1 VLVSN
6 VHALSPSVAPWGQ
19 RRGIVFIGG
28 FRHPP
33 NVDAMLWYA
42 REVLVH
48 VRERLPGVK
57 TYVIGSD
64 VPTSINAL
72 AADDF
77 VVLGHVPDI
86 EPYFSGCR
94 VSIAP
99 LRYGAGV
106 KGKVN
111 LAMSHGLPVVAT
123 TVAIEGMHLTD
134 GDDVLVADDPRTFAD
149 AVRRAYDDE
158 AVWQRLSDGGRR
170 NIDRYFSRDVARA
183 ALCELLGIA
192 TPDAS

>member
-1 VLVSN
+1 MS
-6 VHALSPSVAPWGQ
+6 
-19 RRGIVFIGG
+19 
-28 FRHPP
+28 
-33 NVDAMLWYA
+33 D
-42 REVLVH
+42 
-48 VRERLPGVK
+48 ERLPGVK

-111 LAMSHGLPVVAT
+111 LAMSYGLPVVAT
-123 TVAIEGMHLTD
+123 TAVDRRHAPRPTATTCWSPTTRVRSPTPCGARTTTRRCGSGCPTAGGETSTAIFPATSR
-134 GDDVLVADDPRTFAD
+134 A
-149 AVRRAYDDE
+149 RRCA
-158 AVWQRLSDGGRR
+158 S
-170 NIDRYFSRDVARA
+170 F
-183 ALCELLGIA
+183 LGHRH
-192 TPDAS
+192 TPDACG